1 MLMEQNYKNHVR
13 LVPIFHYFVLP
24 VLLINFV
31 WSVRVAGHDFSA
43 DTVIAAVT
51 ALALILLAFSAR
63 RFALTV
69 QTRLI
74 RLEMQLRMQQV
85 LPADLRARILEF
97 QPGQLVALRFASD
110 AELPELARKVL
121 DEKLTDQKAIKL
133 MIRDWQGDFLRA

>member
-13 LVPIFHYFVLP
+13 LVPVFHYFVLP
-24 VLLINFV
+24 VLLINFA
-31 WSVRVAGHDFSA
+31 WSVRVARHDFSA
-43 DTVIAAVT
+43 DTVIASVT

-63 RFALTV
+63 TFALTV

-74 RLEMQLRMQQV
+74 RLEMRLRMQQV

-110 AELPELARKVL
+110 AELPDLARKVL
-121 DEKLTDQKAIKL
+121 DEELTDQKAIKL

>member
-1 MLMEQNYKNHVR
+1 MEQNYKNHVR
-13 LVPIFHYFVLP
+13 MVPMFHYFVLP

-31 WSVRVAGHDFSA
+31 WSVIVARHDFSA
-43 DTVIAAVT
+43 DTVIASVT
-51 ALALILLAFSAR
+51 ALALILLALSAR
-63 RFALTV
+63 TFALTV

-74 RLEMQLRMQQV
+74 RLEMRLRMQQV

-133 MIRDWQGDFLRA
+133 MIRDWQGDLLRA

>member
-1 MLMEQNYKNHVR
+1 MEQNYKNHVR
-13 LVPIFHYFVLP
+13 YVPLFHFFVLP
-24 VLLINFV
+24 VLLVNFV
-31 WSVRVAGHDFSA
+31 QSLIVARHDFSA
-43 DTVIAAVT
+43 DTVIASVT

-63 RFALTV
+63 TFALTV

-74 RLEMQLRMQQV
+74 RLEMRLRMQQV

>member
-31 WSVRVAGHDFSA
+31 WSVRVAEHDFSA

-74 RLEMQLRMQQV
+74 RLEMKLRMQQV
-85 LPADLRARILEF
+85 LPADLRARVLEF

>member
-13 LVPIFHYFVLP
+13 LVPVFHYFVLP

-31 WSVRVAGHDFSA
+31 WSVGVARHDFSA
-43 DTVIAAVT
+43 DTVIASVT

-63 RFALTV
+63 RFALMV

-74 RLEMQLRMQQV
+74 RLEMRLRMQQV
-85 LPADLRARILEF
+85 LPADLRARMLEF

-133 MIRDWQGDFLRA
+133 MIRDWQGDLLRA